1 MNFDYFVFGLSLRSN
16 QAIPGLKPAAMP
28 AHSPDVRVE
37 LGIAPS
43 NYPELSSGRGELA
56 FVSSMVDSSGE
67 PELRIWRAIEGDC
80 HYLAYRDGMQF
91 WVENGGRNVWSRW
104 PDSSS
109 LEDAATYLLGPVLGL
124 VLRLRGVAC
133 LHASAVAI
141 GGRAVAFVGE
151 EGAGKS
157 TTAAAFARRGHCVL
171 TDDVAAIVERDGGF
185 YVLPAYPYLSL
196 WPESVTMLYGPE
208 KTLPSFSA
216 NWDKRV
222 LSPAEDCVRFQEEPL
237 PLGAIFLLGERS
249 SESSAPYLE
258 TLTPQESL
266 VQLVANSYA
275 TGMLDKEMR
284 AQEFALLGRM
294 LANVHVCRVRS
305 HEDPSRIERLCD
317 VITDA
322 VSSKRG
328 AAAVGGLG
336 GPRTLAKE
344 S

>member
-1 MNFDYFVFGLSLRSN
+1 LNFDYFVFGLSLRSN
-16 QAIPGLKPAAMP
+16 LAIPGLKLAAKP
-28 AHSPDVRVE
+28 AHSPEVE
-37 LGIAPS
+37 VGLGIAPS

-67 PELRIWRAIEGDC
+67 PELRIWRATEGNC
-80 HYLAYRDGMQF
+80 HYLAYRDGMEF
-91 WVENGGRNVWSRW
+91 WVENGGRNLWSRW
-104 PDSSS
+104 PALSS

-124 VLRLRGVAC
+124 VLRLRGVTC

-141 GGRAVAFVGE
+141 GGRAIAFAGE

-157 TTAAAFARRGHCVL
+157 TTAAAFARRGYSVL
-171 TDDVAAIVERDGGF
+171 TDDVVAIMERDGGF

-196 WPESVTMLYGPE
+196 WPDSVAMLYGPE

-222 LSPAEDCVRFQEEPL
+222 MSLAEECVRFQEEPL

-249 SESSAPYLE
+249 SEASAPYIE
-258 TLTPQESL
+258 TLTPQMSL

-294 LANVHVCRVRS
+294 LANVPLCRACS

-322 VSSKRG
+322 VTSKRG
-328 AAAVGGLG
+328 AAAVGGLPAQG
-336 GPRTLAKE
+336 L
-344 S
+344 